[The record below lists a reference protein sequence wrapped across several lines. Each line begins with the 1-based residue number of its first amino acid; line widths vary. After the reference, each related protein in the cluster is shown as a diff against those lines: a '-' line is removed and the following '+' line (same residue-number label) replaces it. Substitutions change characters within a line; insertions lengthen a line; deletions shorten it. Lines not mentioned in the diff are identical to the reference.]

1 MTRALSRI
9 ALGMQEC
16 LYIGNLSSRRDW
28 GHARDYVRAMYLIN
42 QQDEPDDYV
51 IATGVTTSIRDF
63 IRLSAGEIGL
73 EISFRGEGSEE
84 TGTLTAVDEKV
95 YAEKTNVDAGAI
107 RQRIG
112 SEVVKVNPRYF
123 RPTEVDMLIGDATKA
138 RERLGWEPEYDLAGL
153 VREMMASDVKLMR
166 RDDHLRSGG
175 FRVMNYFE

>member
-1 MTRALSRI
+1 MIVSYKSQSTPVKGYCSTTRVRSAAGRSSPARWRALSRI

-28 GHARDYVRAMYLIN
+28 GHAREYVRAMYLIN

-63 IRLSAGEIGL
+63 IRMSAGEIGL

-95 YAEKTNVDAGAI
+95 YAE
-107 RQRIG
+107 
-112 SEVVKVNPRYF
+112 
-123 RPTEVDMLIGDATKA
+123 
-138 RERLGWEPEYDLAGL
+138 
-153 VREMMASDVKLMR
+153 MMALDVKLMR

-175 FRVMNYFE
+175 YRVMNYFE